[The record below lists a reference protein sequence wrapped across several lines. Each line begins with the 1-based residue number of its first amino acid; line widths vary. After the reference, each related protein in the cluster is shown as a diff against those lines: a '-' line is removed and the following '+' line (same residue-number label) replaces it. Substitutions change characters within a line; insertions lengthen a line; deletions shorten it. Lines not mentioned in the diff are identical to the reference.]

1 MPAMLR
7 KKGKATRIAY
17 ELMGTPQNSQQR
29 KSSKKNK
36 VEQRLV
42 FEETTRAR

>member
-17 ELMGTPQNSQQR
+17 AIMGIPENFSKR
-29 KSSKKNK
+29 KTGKK
-36 VEQRLV
+36 EQIEKRLV
-42 FEETTRAR
+42 FEETTRSK